1 MANEVI
7 GIDIKVSLEQLK
19 QQLATLG
26 PGMEKE
32 AAAMTAALAKEIK
45 KQERAMRDA
54 AKASASVRS
63 ESVKA
68 AGDAAANAGT
78 KFDKLAKAAGP
89 LGGVLSRV
97 SPEAGAAA
105 SSIAGLASAAEGIA
119 GAGLVAS
126 TGAAAAGLAV
136 LAAVVGTVY
145 VAYKIYNA
153 DAERAAMIA
162 EEVRSATQKLTPIF
176 DEHEAAVRRL
186 KVATGELSAEQLANL
201 QIGDA
206 AAKRLRDAIG
216 DTSKKLG
223 QLRVEQDSMWTQAV
237 DGIES
242 YAPAWT
248 PLGAAVR
255 AFTTNSAE
263 LGTEIESLQ
272 GVVAK
277 AIDVTKDQTETDR
290 EAVKITDKKTAATK
304 AYSIALAERD
314 KAAKK
319 AAAATAEA
327 VAAEQKTNADAAR
340 IAMAVTKMV
349 EKNRDVATK
358 RQLARL
364 EEEEEAEKR
373 ARAYITTLVQGNLDE
388 QEKAADSAAALIQS
402 VADESTTAL
411 DRLLGAM
418 HQFASLAA
426 DEAAEAAEKSADRLS
441 NIRGLLADL
450 TTESVDASTL
460 TGDALVRAYKRGEV
474 GAEELTEA
482 QRKSIATVLSEQEA
496 AAAARTRADRKA
508 ARAAWQTQQD
518 LNIAQTF
525 AAGAVA
531 LIQAFAQ
538 LGPAAGAIAGIGI
551 AAATAASIATISSQ
565 KPAFHSGGVV
575 GGSANGQGEVSA
587 RLLPGEALLNRQATN
602 ALGSSGVAALN
613 SGASM
618 GAVSLR
624 IGRLEAREIVRT
636 DVAAGGLIVR
646 TAKAAAASAGNT
658 AGRTG
663 RRPIA

>member
-68 AGDAAANAGT
+68 AGDAAENAGT

-206 AAKRLRDAIG
+206 AAKRLQDAIG
-216 DTSKKLG
+216 DTSKKVG

-248 PLGAAVR
+248 PLGATVR

-263 LGTEIESLQ
+263 LGTEIEALQ

-319 AAAATAEA
+319 AAAEAEQVANEAAKAATEKTFASMKRLDDHREAAAKKDIARKKHMAELDAHAEA
-327 VAAEQKTNADAAR
+327 HVAKLVEESLAVKVEAAEEAKRAMEDIAASAGDTIGQVLGSLHTFAGLAADAAGEAADR
-340 IAMAVTKMV
+340 SM
-349 EKNRDVATK
+349 E
-358 RQLARL
+358 RL
-364 EEEEEAEKR
+364 ER
-373 ARAYITTLVQGNLDE
+373 
-388 QEKAADSAAALIQS
+388 
-402 VADESTTAL
+402 
-411 DRLLGAM
+411 
-418 HQFASLAA
+418 
-426 DEAAEAAEKSADRLS
+426 
-441 NIRGLLADL
+441 IRGLLADL

-460 TGDALVRAYKRGEV
+460 TGDALVAAYKRGEV
-474 GAEELTEA
+474 GAEDLTEA

-531 LIQAFAQ
+531 LIKAFAE
-538 LGPAAGAIAGIGI
+538 LGPVAGAIAGIGI

-602 ALGSSGVAALN
+602 ALGPSGVAALN

-646 TAKAAAASAGNT
+646 TAKSAAASAGNT

>member
-68 AGDAAANAGT
+68 ASDAAENAGT

-206 AAKRLRDAIG
+206 AAKRLQDAIG
-216 DTSKKLG
+216 DTSKKVG

-248 PLGAAVR
+248 PLGATVR

-263 LGTEIESLQ
+263 LGTEIEALQ

-319 AAAATAEA
+319 AAAEAEQVANEAAKAATEKTFASMKRLDDHREAAAKKDIARKKHMAELDAHAEA
-327 VAAEQKTNADAAR
+327 HAAGEAADR
-340 IAMAVTKMV
+340 SM
-349 EKNRDVATK
+349 E
-358 RQLARL
+358 RL
-364 EEEEEAEKR
+364 ER
-373 ARAYITTLVQGNLDE
+373 
-388 QEKAADSAAALIQS
+388 
-402 VADESTTAL
+402 
-411 DRLLGAM
+411 
-418 HQFASLAA
+418 
-426 DEAAEAAEKSADRLS
+426 
-441 NIRGLLADL
+441 IRGLLADL

-460 TGDALVRAYKRGEV
+460 TGDALVAAYKRGEV
-474 GAEELTEA
+474 GAEDLTEA

-531 LIQAFAQ
+531 LIKAFAE
-538 LGPAAGAIAGIGI
+538 LGPVAGAIAGIGI

-602 ALGSSGVAALN
+602 ALGPSGVAALN

-646 TAKAAAASAGNT
+646 TAKSAAASAGNT